1 MGLLPTKGK
10 QGMQIKSSAS
20 LIIGLS
26 LILGLATLGYFV
38 QQTAV
43 KYKEYERVVTVKG
56 LSERE
61 YPADTVVWPIQFSV
75 ADNDLPTMFNTI
87 EKQSQLVT
95 AFLAQQGIDEK
106 SVSLSSPAVI
116 DKKAQQ
122 YGGEN
127 LVEFRYLANQTITV
141 YSNQVGLV
149 REAINKLGNL
159 GKQGIVFN
167 QDPYNNRVDYSFSGL
182 NEIKPDMI
190 EEATKQARE
199 VAEKFAKDSQSSLGK
214 IKRASQGQFS
224 IVDRDNNTPY
234 IKKVRV
240 VSTVE
245 YYLSD

>member
-1 MGLLPTKGK
+1 
-10 QGMQIKSSAS
+10 MQIKSTSSA
-20 LIIGLS
+20 LIMGLS
-26 LILGLATLGYFV
+26 VILGLGVLGFFV
-38 QQTAV
+38 QQTAI

-61 YPADTVVWPIQFSV
+61 YPADTVIWPIQFTV
-75 ADNDLPTMFNTI
+75 ADNDLPTMFATI
-87 EKQSQLVT
+87 EKQTQMVT
-95 AFLAQQGIDEK
+95 DFLATQGIAENN
-106 SVSLSSPAVI
+106 VSLSSPAVI

-122 YGGEN
+122 YGGDN
-127 LVEFRYLANQTITV
+127 AVEFRYLANQTITV
-141 YSNQVGLV
+141 YSNQVDLV
-149 REAINKLGNL
+149 RAAINKLGNL

-167 QDPYNNRVDYSFSGL
+167 QDPYNNRVNYSFSGL
-182 NEIKPDMI
+182 NDIKPDMI

-224 IVDRDNNTPY
+224 IVDRDDNTPY
-234 IKKVRV
+234 IKKIRV

>member
-1 MGLLPTKGK
+1 
-10 QGMQIKSSAS
+10 MQIKSTSSA
-20 LIIGLS
+20 LIMGLS
-26 LILGLATLGYFV
+26 VILGLGVLGFFV
-38 QQTAV
+38 QQTAI
-43 KYKEYERVVTVKG
+43 KYKEYERVITVKG

-61 YPADTVVWPIQFSV
+61 YPADTVIWPIQFTV
-75 ADNDLPTMFNTI
+75 ADNDLPTMFSTI
-87 EKQSQLVT
+87 EKQTKMVT
-95 AFLAQQGIDEK
+95 DFLATQGIADNN
-106 SVSLSSPAVI
+106 VSLSSPAVI

-127 LVEFRYLANQTITV
+127 SVEFRYLANQTITV
-141 YSNQVGLV
+141 YSNQVDLV
-149 REAINKLGNL
+149 RAAINKLGNL

-167 QDPYNNRVDYSFSGL
+167 QDPYNNRVNYSFSGL
-182 NEIKPDMI
+182 NDIKPDMI

-224 IVDRDNNTPY
+224 IVDRDNNTPH
-234 IKKVRV
+234 IKKIRV